1 MCRRIKVPRP
11 KKQTHWI
18 CLITPSE
25 EHLKSELGV
34 WGFFLKTFF
43 FVFPYMCLISLDCS
57 VLLCFLSPLTPPWLL
72 FLFVCLHHWAVVIMF
87 LSSLPHFL
95 FLFLPTWCH
104 PSPLISTPHLLP
116 NPPTHPRLSL
126 SFIRLRSQRHCQTG
140 GGVKRRWAPGDPRG
154 AFQWQGPQVKITRA
168 EPLCSSDRLEENK
181 SEGHSDMVSTGLTT
195 LTGFCIKVLNI
206 WHMCAQRANSAF
218 FCSVTCSAFYPSRFF
233 WYKLPVVGYHLS
245 DCSWIYCS
253 PAALTLW
260 CSNSQKIH
268 LMYRVSCR
276 NFLSYQLL
284 PACVHL
290 LMTVLQDVNI
300 DSNSCKISYSS
311 CAFLSLGRCI
321 Q

>member
-1 MCRRIKVPRP
+1 MCRRIKVPRT
-11 KKQTHWI
+11 KKQTHCI

-34 WGFFLKTFF
+34 WGFFWKPFF
-43 FVFPYMCLISLDCS
+43 FFFLFSRTCVWFLWIALFYCAFCLL
-57 VLLCFLSPLTPPWLL
+57 WLL

-116 NPPTHPRLSL
+116 NPPIHPRLSL

-195 LTGFCIKVLNI
+195 LTGFCIKVLDI
-206 WHMCAQRANSAF
+206 
-218 FCSVTCSAFYPSRFF
+218 
-233 WYKLPVVGYHLS
+233 
-245 DCSWIYCS
+245 
-253 PAALTLW
+253 
-260 CSNSQKIH
+260 
-268 LMYRVSCR
+268 
-276 NFLSYQLL
+276 
-284 PACVHL
+284 
-290 LMTVLQDVNI
+290 
-300 DSNSCKISYSS
+300 
-311 CAFLSLGRCI
+311 
-321 Q
+321 